1 MILREYL
8 KNPKT
13 IDQPV
18 TITKEN
24 RLYWNRAQIELFV
37 RLDPSII
44 QNEAGL
50 WTVKQDERQQIIL
63 ALIER
68 A

>member
-13 IDQPV
+13 IDQLV
-18 TITKEN
+18 TIAKEN

-37 RLDPSII
+37 RLAPSII